1 MFTGRVGI
9 VRVVATLILLGVV
22 ALAVL
27 GCVLAAGN
35 SPIVYV
41 FGAILLVLTALYLR
55 PRSVFRRTMRAI
67 ERALQRFLAAV
78 NRSDHGAALA
88 QMIPAQRQETTP
100 EQLVRQFP
108 EYITH
113 CEILR
118 VQITQARSTKGQYSK
133 LGKLLVRLDYQSGSS
148 VDYVFLLVRADRVW
162 MIDDWTKGDVFDLLD
177 YTVE

>member
-9 VRVVATLILLGVV
+9 VRAVATLLLLGVI

-41 FGAILLVLTALYLR
+41 FGAILLVLAALYFR
-55 PRSVFRRTMRAI
+55 PRAVFRRTMRAI

-78 NRSDHGAALA
+78 NRSDHGAVLA
-88 QMIPAQRQETTP
+88 EMVPAQRREVTP
-100 EQLVRQFP
+100 EQLARQFP
-108 EYITH
+108 EYIAH
-113 CEILR
+113 CEVLR
-118 VQITQARSTKGQYSK
+118 AQITQARSSKGQYSR
-133 LGKLLVRLDYQSGSS
+133 LAKLLVRLDYQSGSS
-148 VDYVFLLVRADRVW
+148 VDYVFLLLRADGVW
-162 MIDDWTKGDVFDLLD
+162 MVDTWTEGDVFDLLD